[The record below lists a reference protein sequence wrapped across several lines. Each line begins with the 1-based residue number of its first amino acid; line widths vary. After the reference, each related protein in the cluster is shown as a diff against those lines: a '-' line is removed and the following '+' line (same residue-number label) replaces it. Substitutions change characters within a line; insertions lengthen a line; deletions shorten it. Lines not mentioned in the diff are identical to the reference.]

1 MAWVNIK
8 NSQYYRRSRRVNG
21 RVATQHL
28 GGGEFGEMMASL
40 DHSERMIRRMDAGL
54 ARVDRVVFGSTVRDV
69 FEIGD
74 FLGALFAVLAR
85 QSGLH
90 QHHRQWRRTRR
101 AINMS
106 GTPFTKKEL
115 ERLGRQLDQAQVRRA
130 PLMEPSFEGLPE
142 ADRATLLAAA
152 KGDTAALEKAK
163 PYLTDPKYIRLWRNP
178 MVAARCWLVGQVAG
192 NDAVVATATHARVV
206 MLQNELGFGTANML
220 EKLAI
225 TRIVHNWLA
234 VAALDVRACQ
244 TPFQSRERTNVEK
257 SLGQAERRLM
267 SVIKTLAFLQ
277 ECSAAAVMSRIGSAT
292 AM

>member
-8 NSQYYRRSRRVNG
+8 NRQYYRRSRRVNG
-21 RVATQHL
+21 RVVTEHI
-28 GGGEFGEMMASL
+28 GGGTMGELSASL
-40 DHSERMIRRMDAGL
+40 DHSERMIRRMDSGF
-54 ARVDRVVFGSTVRDV
+54 ARADREVFGSTVRDV

-74 FLGALFAVLAR
+74 FLGAVFAVLAR

-101 AINMS
+101 AIDMS
-106 GTPFTKKEL
+106 GTPFSKKEL
-115 ERLGRQLDQAQVRRA
+115 ERLGQQLEQPQHWRA
-130 PLMEPSFEGLPE
+130 PLMVPSFEGLPE
-142 ADRATLLAAA
+142 ADRATLQAAA
-152 KGDTAALEKAK
+152 KGDAAALEKAK
-163 PYLTDPKYIRLWRNP
+163 PYLTDPKYIRLWGNP
-178 MVAARCWLVGQVAG
+178 MTAARCWLVGQVAG
-192 NDAVVATATHARVV
+192 NDDVVASATHARVV

-225 TRIVHNWLA
+225 TRIVHNWLS

-267 SVIKTLAFLQ
+267 QAIKTLAFLR
-277 ECSAAAVMSRIGSAT
+277 ECSAAVLMSRIGSVT
-292 AM
+292 AI